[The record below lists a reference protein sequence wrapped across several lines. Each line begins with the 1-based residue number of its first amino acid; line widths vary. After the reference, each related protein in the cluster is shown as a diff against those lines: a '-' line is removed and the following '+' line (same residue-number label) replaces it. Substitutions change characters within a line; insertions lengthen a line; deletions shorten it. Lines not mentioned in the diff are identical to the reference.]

1 MLARVTREK
10 YVSLVADMAR
20 GLKDHG
26 LWPNE
31 DVLAAEAPEQ
41 PTGGKADARWPL
53 WRDLRDRLAEVRG
66 VPYDEPPWT
75 PFRFALDRERGY
87 VVFSFDHRLSERAVK
102 GALKRELPRM
112 RERGWLRET
121 YYSVGKHDRAL
132 TLVRYVCLES
142 PASATWRDRVTGWLA
157 SSYVKEHPEWGK
169 PYHGDQASRRFERDF
184 HQAEA
189 ALAGPQ
195 VELTAGTES
204 HKGEHAL
211 AIFYDR
217 RTQEAELVIRGMAE
231 RAERAVAGDPAAR
244 EAEVELLRRSVGDD
258 EAEALRHVFQVDD
271 EIEALVSEAVGG
283 HAAAEEEAHR
293 RVGMEPSHWR
303 EEDLRKRLAKVRA
316 DRDPDTRTAE
326 AREQFI
332 AGKKQET
339 KKALAD
345 ALRAHDFN
353 DRKDD
358 SVSPVRLRCTRC
370 GRCVA
375 LRESVL
381 GLCLTCA
388 RIAAGED

>member
-1 MLARVTREK
+1 MLARVTREQ
-10 YVSLVADMAR
+10 YASHVADMAR

-31 DVLAAEAPEQ
+31 DVLAAEAPQQ
-41 PTGGKADARWPL
+41 PTGGKTDARWPL

-66 VPYDEPPWT
+66 VPYDEPTWT

-132 TLVRYVCLES
+132 SLVRYVCLES

-169 PYHGDQASRRFERDF
+169 PYHGNQAAHRFERDF

-195 VELTAGTES
+195 VELTAGPKS
-204 HKGEHAL
+204 QKGEHAL

-217 RTQEAELVIRGMAE
+217 RTQQTELAFRGIAE
-231 RAERAVAGDPAAR
+231 RAERALAGDPAAR
-244 EAEVELLRRSVGDD
+244 DAEIELLRRSVGDD
-258 EAEALRHVFQVDD
+258 EAETLRHVFQVDD
-271 EIEALVSEAVGG
+271 EIEALVSEAVRG
-283 HAAAEEEAHR
+283 HAAAGEEAQS
-293 RVGMEPSHWR
+293 RVRMEPSHWR
-303 EEDLRKRLAKVRA
+303 EEDLRELLPQGH

-326 AREQFI
+326 ARQQFI
-332 AGKKQET
+332 AEKERAT
-339 KKALAD
+339 KKEVAD
-345 ALRAHDFN
+345 ALRAREFDN
-353 DRKDD
+353 RKDD
-358 SVSPVRLRCTRC
+358 SVSPARLRCTRC
-370 GRCVA
+370 GSWVA

-381 GLCLTCA
+381 GLCLSCA
-388 RIAAGED
+388 RILAGQD